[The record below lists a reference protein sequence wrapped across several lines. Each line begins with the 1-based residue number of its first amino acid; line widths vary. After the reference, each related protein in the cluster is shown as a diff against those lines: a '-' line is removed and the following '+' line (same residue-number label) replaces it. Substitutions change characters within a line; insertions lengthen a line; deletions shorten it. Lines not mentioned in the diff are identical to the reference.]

1 MGLKVAIVGLAS
13 STHDK
18 APWDDSSWEK
28 WGLPWD
34 DKYWPMM
41 ARHFE
46 MHDMELLQSTH
57 SRRNSDYFERLRD
70 CQNLYMQAKYF
81 DAPTSQRYPFEA
93 VAGSIGQA
101 YWNSSIA
108 YAMALAIH
116 EGAREIAIFGVDMDG
131 TDEYAYQRPNME
143 YLIGIA
149 RGQGINVFIP
159 PESALCRFEPT
170 GIKFYD
176 HMPTYK
182 HRYGY
187 LGD

>member
-1 MGLKVAIVGLAS
+1 MVLKVAIVGLAS
-13 STHDK
+13 STHDQ
-18 APWDDSSWEK
+18 APWSNPEWEK

-34 DKYWPMM
+34 DKYWPLM

-46 MHDMELLQSTH
+46 MHDQRLLDGPH
-57 SRRNSDYFERLRD
+57 SQRKPGYAERLAECER
-70 CQNLYMQAKYF
+70 LYTQ
-81 DAPTSQRYPFEA
+81 DNYPFEA
-93 VAGSIGQA
+93 VADSIGQA

-149 RGQGINVFIP
+149 RGLGINVYIP

-176 HMPTYK
+176 HFPTYK
-182 HRYGY
+182 HRYGW
-187 LGD
+187 LG

>member
-18 APWDDSSWEK
+18 APWHDPEWEK

-34 DKYWPMM
+34 DKGWAFMT
-41 ARHFE
+41 RHFE
-46 MHDMELLQSTH
+46 MHDQRLLDSVH
-57 SRRNSDYFERLRD
+57 SKRSSDYPLRLKECDR
-70 CQNLYMQAKYF
+70 LYTQ
-81 DAPTSQRYPFEA
+81 DNYPFEA
-93 VAGSIGQA
+93 VAKSIGQA

-116 EGAREIAIFGVDMDG
+116 ERATDIAIYGVDMDG
-131 TDEYAYQRPNME
+131 TDEYQYQRPNME
-143 YLIGIA
+143 YLIGLA
-149 RGQGINVFIP
+149 RGQGIDVYIP

-176 HMPTYK
+176 HFPTYTK
-182 HRYGY
+182 RYGW
-187 LGD
+187 LG